1 MVLLASTRCSEAM
14 WWLRRWFHVKQQ
26 ARRCTANAL
35 TRRRSVTGILYLNAE
50 DRCTSQPTRQREHR
64 QRCSCSLMNTCR
76 LYRWICSE
84 SMNSWMLGTA
94 NAWCV
99 EASLWRTGPK
109 AQGVHC
115 VAALLCLA
123 LVVLWTWTAALQRSC
138 RREGA
143 LMVQRK
149 PSQVCARVDSQDN
162 WTEQEF
168 VDGTFVSNEVPCF
181 KGFHIARSPKPFCD
195 QAPKSQRLG
204 FPTTSGYIDGTQC
217 ICTRND
223 LLGSYWSCH
232 SQLAGDW
239 CCLTAML
246 WNMRRGFRCQRGW
259 NAMHCIC
266 NKWVR

>member
-162 WTEQEF
+162 
-168 VDGTFVSNEVPCF
+168 
-181 KGFHIARSPKPFCD
+181 
-195 QAPKSQRLG
+195 
-204 FPTTSGYIDGTQC
+204 
-217 ICTRND
+217 
-223 LLGSYWSCH
+223 
-232 SQLAGDW
+232 
-239 CCLTAML
+239 
-246 WNMRRGFRCQRGW
+246 
-259 NAMHCIC
+259 
-266 NKWVR
+266 